1 MATANK
7 GMSVFTMTMLTVAAV
22 LSLRNLP
29 TQADYGYSI
38 IFYITAAAICFFV
51 PSALVSAELASGWPE
66 DGGVYLWVKQA
77 FGPKWG
83 FVAIFMQW
91 VENLPWFP
99 MVLTFVAAALAYA
112 FGMPDLA
119 GNKWF
124 VFAAIIVTL
133 WLSTWLNFHGVKL
146 SAFLSSS
153 GAMLGTVIPGVLIVA
168 LAIWYFAAGNAPV
181 IQFSP
186 GKLVPSLGNLGQLI
200 LLTNMMVAL
209 SGMEMSG
216 IHVTEMRNPA
226 KQFPKAIFIAT
237 ALVIVLSILG
247 ALAIALVIPEKNIG
261 LAAGVCQ
268 AFDRM
273 FSIFHLSWLTPVVSI
288 LLAYG
293 ALTMV
298 VTWVLGPSKGMLEVA
313 KEGYL
318 PKFWQQR
325 NKSGMPARILILQAT
340 LSSLLATAVLFMPT
354 INGAFILMAA
364 LTAQLYMIM
373 YILMFAAVI
382 RLRYSQP
389 DKARPYRIPG
399 GKPGV
404 WIVAGI
410 AFLTAF
416 AAILV
421 GFIPTEGVRVKG
433 AEASFLYIAFLLFG
447 MAFFVTLPLLCYHF
461 YMKKDAKAAAAE
473 TKAAVKS

>member
-1 MATANK
+1 MTKANK

-29 TQADYGYSI
+29 TQADFGYSI

-51 PSALVSAELASGWPE
+51 PSALISAELASGWPE

-83 FVAIFMQW
+83 FVAIFLQW

-112 FGMPDLA
+112 FDMPGLSD
-119 GNKWF
+119 NKYF
-124 VFAAIIVTL
+124 VFGAIIVTL
-133 WLSTWLNFHGVKL
+133 WLSTWLNFHGIKL

-153 GAMLGTVIPGVLIVA
+153 GTLFGTVIPGILIIL
-168 LAIWYFAAGNAPV
+168 LAIWYFSAGNAPV
-181 IQFSP
+181 IRFSP
-186 GKLVPSLGNLGQLI
+186 GKLVPALDNFGQLV

-216 IHVTEMRNPA
+216 VHVTEMRNPA
-226 KQFPKAIFIAT
+226 RQFPKAIFIAT
-237 ALVIVLSILG
+237 GLVIVLSILG

-268 AFDRM
+268 AFDKM
-273 FSIFHLSWLTPVVSI
+273 FTLFHLNWLTPVVSI

-318 PKFWQQR
+318 PKYWQQR
-325 NKSGMPARILILQAT
+325 NRSGMPTRILILQGA

-373 YILMFAAVI
+373 YLLMFAAVI
-382 RLRYSQP
+382 KLRYSQP
-389 DKARPYRIPG
+389 DKPRPYRIPG
-399 GKPGV
+399 GRTGV
-404 WIVAGI
+404 WIVGGI
-410 AFLTAF
+410 ALLTAL

-421 GFIPTEGVRVKG
+421 GFIPTADVRAKG

-461 YMKKDAKAAAAE
+461 YLKKDERKEKAAAPPAR
-473 TKAAVKS
+473 